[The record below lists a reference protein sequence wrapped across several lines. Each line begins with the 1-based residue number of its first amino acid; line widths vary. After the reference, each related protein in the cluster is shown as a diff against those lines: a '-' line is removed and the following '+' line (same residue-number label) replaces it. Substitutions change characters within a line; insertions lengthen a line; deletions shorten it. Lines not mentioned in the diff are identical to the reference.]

1 MLKKTTLL
9 FLLFFSTVLVYSQE
23 LRCNIQIISQQI
35 QGTNKKIFQTLQTAV
50 YEFMNNRNWTNHVYD
65 FNERIECNILI
76 NLTKQFAADEFKG
89 TIQVQ
94 SMRPV
99 FNTTYNT
106 TMINFLD
113 NNMHFRYTEFE
124 PLLFDETTHL
134 SNLTS
139 ILAFY
144 AYIIIGLDYDSFSHE
159 SGSEYFEKAEK
170 IVNNAQNTPEAGWKP
185 YDGSRNKN
193 RYWLVKN
200 ILDVEYNPVREFVY
214 RYHRLGLDVME
225 SKRNEGRAEISE
237 SLRLLQ
243 KVHREKPDP
252 YLFLLQLTFDVKAD
266 ELVNVFSESFP
277 EEQQRVIG
285 ILKEIDP
292 SNSTKYEKIVQ

>member
-1 MLKKTTLL
+1 MLKKIT
-9 FLLFFSTVLVYSQE
+9 LFFFSFLVTVLVYSQE

-76 NLTKQFAADEFKG
+76 NLTKQLSADEFKG

-94 SMRPV
+94 SRRPV

-113 NNMHFRYTEFE
+113 NNMHFRYVEFE

-144 AYIIIGLDYDSFSHE
+144 AYIIIGLDYESFSYE
-159 SGSEYFEKAEK
+159 GGIEYFEKAEK
-170 IVNNAQNTPEAGWKP
+170 IVNNAQNAPESGWKP

-193 RYWLVKN
+193 RYWLAKN

-214 RYHRLGLDVME
+214 RYHRL
-225 SKRNEGRAEISE
+225 
-237 SLRLLQ
+237 
-243 KVHREKPDP
+243 
-252 YLFLLQLTFDVKAD
+252 
-266 ELVNVFSESFP
+266 
-277 EEQQRVIG
+277 
-285 ILKEIDP
+285 
-292 SNSTKYEKIVQ
+292 

>member
-1 MLKKTTLL
+1 
-9 FLLFFSTVLVYSQE
+9 
-23 LRCNIQIISQQI
+23 
-35 QGTNKKIFQTLQTAV
+35 
-50 YEFMNNRNWTNHVYD
+50 
-65 FNERIECNILI
+65 
-76 NLTKQFAADEFKG
+76 
-89 TIQVQ
+89 
-94 SMRPV
+94 
-99 FNTTYNT
+99 
-106 TMINFLD
+106 
-113 NNMHFRYTEFE
+113 MHFRYTEFE

-159 SGSEYFEKAEK
+159 DGSEYFEKAEK

-225 SKRNEGRAEISE
+225 SKGNEGRAEIAE

-243 KVHREKPDP
+243 KVYREKPDP